1 MNGYFSLVQYCPAME
16 RREAAN
22 VGVLL
27 IVPATGYAKARI
39 VQDHSRLKRMFGP
52 LAGKEAAVRL
62 LLESIR
68 GRVEVERETLAT
80 LEGLRQFIAT
90 RANRA
95 LLTEPRSV
103 LVDGN
108 PDDTLDELVQEL
120 VVTAERPRTKKSE
133 ALKQDWLNL
142 VTKRLDTPRLAPYL
156 RREVEVQV
164 PRFISPLKAPLGYQN
179 GRFHLIQPEEFGLTQ
194 EAKVEERISLRALQG
209 EALYGHR
216 DARLGDLQLT
226 VVADFPADRPEVQ
239 QMATEVL
246 AQHRVRVFSQEDL
259 GQLEEE
265 ILKQGKLLTFD

>member
-62 LLESIR
+62 LLESVR

-80 LEGLRQFIAT
+80 FEGLRQFIAT

-103 LVDGN
+103 LIDGN
-108 PDDTLDELVQEL
+108 PDDTLEELVLEL
-120 VVTAERPRTKKSE
+120 VVPAERPREKKAE
-133 ALKQDWLNL
+133 A
-142 VTKRLDTPRLAPYL
+142 R
-156 RREVEVQV
+156 
-164 PRFISPLKAPLGYQN
+164 
-179 GRFHLIQPEEFGLTQ
+179 
-194 EAKVEERISLRALQG
+194 
-209 EALYGHR
+209 
-216 DARLGDLQLT
+216 
-226 VVADFPADRPEVQ
+226 
-239 QMATEVL
+239 
-246 AQHRVRVFSQEDL
+246 
-259 GQLEEE
+259 
-265 ILKQGKLLTFD
+265 